1 MAQLDAPVMGCVPRR
16 MWWKPWK
23 WQVTPLNWTHTYDAR
38 VQQGYMAGAKD
49 GPPITDLTEAGAI
62 GIMKLYGIKHKDFET
77 N

>member
-1 MAQLDAPVMGCVPRR
+1 MAHLDGPLMGCVPRR

-23 WQVTPLNWTHTYDAR
+23 WQVTPLNWTCPYDAR
-38 VQQGYMAGAKD
+38 LGEYMRYTED
-49 GPPITDLTEAGAI
+49 GPTITDLTEAGAI

>member
-1 MAQLDAPVMGCVPRR
+1 MAHLDDPVMGCVPRR

-23 WQVTPLNWTHTYDAR
+23 WQVTPLNWTRPYEPLKG
-38 VQQGYMAGAKD
+38 GYMVNTEA

-77 N
+77 D